1 MPVYDKRYED
11 ELSIEYVN
19 VVMKLISPYGKSGV
33 RMSPPRFGAMEL
45 ANDQLG
51 YLPVYL
57 NYDDAVKDYPDV
69 PIHQLR
75 VSVED

>member
-11 ELSIEYVN
+11 QPIEYVN
-19 VVMKLISPYGKSGV
+19 IVMKLVSPYGKSGV
-33 RMSPPRFGAMEL
+33 RMSPPRFGKMEL
-45 ANDQLG
+45 ANDQPG

-57 NYDDAVKDYPDV
+57 NYDDAIKDYPDA

-75 VSVED
+75 LSIED